1 MPNWEQIANEI
12 AEQAAKA
19 LKGEREKLENE
30 QKKTRHALAAAAV
43 FLAAA
48 VVGWIV

>member
-1 MPNWEQIANEI
+1 MPNWEQIASEI

-19 LKGEREKLENE
+19 LKGER
-30 QKKTRHALAAAAV
+30 KKFRIALAAAAAL
-43 FLAAA
+43 LAAA